1 MMEKGWLKEVQDL
14 LNQGISP
21 RAKPMQSLGYKR
33 LVSFLAGELD
43 WTRAVNLIK
52 QDTRRYAKRQITW
65 FKADPDICWVSIGPE
80 NSPGI
85 QEKVWDFFHHC

>member
-21 RAKPMQSLGYKR
+21 RVKPMQSLGYKR
-33 LVSFLAGELD
+33 LISFLAGELD
-43 WTRAVNLIK
+43 WAQAVNLIK

-65 FKADPDICWVSIGPE
+65 FKADPDICWFSAGPE
-80 NSPGI
+80 NSPRI
-85 QEKVWDFFHHC
+85 QEKVRDFFHQC